1 MNKYYLLTF
10 DSTHDAMEFEDFLKK
25 DFSIIVMPTL
35 REITT
40 GCGISIK
47 IKEQEYEKALSKISL
62 MKNIDSAKYKVYYV
76 EGLGKNKIIKP
87 IL

>member
-10 DSTHDAMEFEDFLKK
+10 DSTHDAMEFEDLLK
-25 DFSIIVMPTL
+25 DEFSIIVMPTL

-47 IKEQEYEKALSKISL
+47 VKEQEYEKALSKISSS
-62 MKNIDSAKYKVYYV
+62 KISNSAKFKVYLV
-76 EGLGKNKIIKP
+76 EGLGKNKTIKS